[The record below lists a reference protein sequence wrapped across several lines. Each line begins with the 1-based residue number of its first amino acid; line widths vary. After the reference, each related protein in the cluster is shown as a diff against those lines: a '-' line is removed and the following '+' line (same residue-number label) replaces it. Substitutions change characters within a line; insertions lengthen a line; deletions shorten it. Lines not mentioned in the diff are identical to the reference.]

1 MDWRADCHAALRLLK
16 YSFICRNEFHAMS
29 SSLPS
34 PQVPPAAEEE
44 PTGVTAV
51 TRALRL
57 LEAFGTSDAQLTLAE
72 LSRRTGMHK
81 TTALRIARTL
91 AADHYLVQKEDGSWR
106 LGRAAGWLGAC
117 YQATFNV
124 HEVVEPVLRELTIE
138 TGESASFYVREG
150 NQRTC
155 LARVDGPRTI
165 RHHVRVGIGLPL
177 DLGAPGR
184 VILAFSGEPGEPY
197 ETIRQRGYHLSLGE
211 REPEVSSV
219 STPVFSMGWRLLGS
233 VCISGPTSRLT
244 EPRLKELAQTVIRA
258 ANQLSYALAGSRN
271 PQESGPTSAPAAWH
285 P

>member
-1 MDWRADCHAALRLLK
+1 MKQLK
-16 YSFICRNEFHAMS
+16 M
-29 SSLPS
+29 PS
-34 PQVPPAAEEE
+34 ASATEAAES
-44 PTGVTAV
+44 PADSAASGVIAV

-57 LEAFGTSDAQLTLAE
+57 LEAFGMDDAHLSLAE

-91 AADHYLVQKEDGSWR
+91 ANDNYLVQLEDGNWR

-117 YQATFNV
+117 YQATFDV
-124 HEVVEPVLRELTIE
+124 HDVVEPVLRELTVQ

-165 RHHVRVGIGLPL
+165 RHHVRVGVGMPL
-177 DLGAPGR
+177 ELGAPGR

-197 ETIRQRGYHLSLGE
+197 ESIRQRGYHYSMGE

-219 STPVFSMGWRLLGS
+219 SAPVFGMQWRLLGS
-233 VCISGPTSRLT
+233 VCISGPTSRLSK
-244 EPRLKELAQTVIRA
+244 ERLLELAQTVIQA
-258 ANQLSYALAGSRN
+258 ANQLSYSLAGTRKPS
-271 PQESGPTSAPAAWH
+271 PPVPTGAIASWH

>member
-1 MDWRADCHAALRLLK
+1 MK
-16 YSFICRNEFHAMS
+16 NKTVMPN
-29 SSLPS
+29 PS
-34 PQVPPAAEEE
+34 QTGEEGG
-44 PTGVTAV
+44 GVIAV

-57 LEAFGTSDAQLTLAE
+57 LETFGVDDAQLTLAE

-81 TTALRIARTL
+81 TTVLRIARTL
-91 AADHYLVQKEDGSWR
+91 AQDHYLVQKEDGSWR

-117 YQATFNV
+117 YQATFDV
-124 HEVVEPVLRELTIE
+124 HEVVEPVLRELTIQ

-197 ETIRQRGYHLSLGE
+197 ESIRQRGFHLSLGE

-219 STPVFSMGWRLLGS
+219 SAPVFGLQWRLLGS
-233 VCISGPTSRLT
+233 VCISGPTSRLS
-244 EPRLKELAQTVIRA
+244 EARLLELSPIIIQA
-258 ANQLSYALAGSRN
+258 ANQLSYALAGSRK
-271 PQESGPTSAPAAWH
+271 PASRTENMATWH

>member
-1 MDWRADCHAALRLLK
+1 MNLSETHSQTQLQIQTQTQKDA
-16 YSFICRNEFHAMS
+16 
-29 SSLPS
+29 
-34 PQVPPAAEEE
+34 
-44 PTGVTAV
+44 GVIAV

-57 LEAFGTSDAQLTLAE
+57 LEAFGMDDAQLSLAE

-91 AADHYLVQKEDGSWR
+91 ALDHYLVQKEDGNWR

-117 YQATFNV
+117 YQATFDV
-124 HEVVEPVLRELTIE
+124 HDVVEPVLRELTIQ

-155 LARVDGPRTI
+155 LARVDGPQTI

-177 DLGAPGR
+177 NLGAPGR
-184 VILAFSGEPGEPY
+184 VILAFSGEAGEPY
-197 ETIRQRGYHLSLGE
+197 ETIRQRGYHLSMGE

-219 STPVFSMGWRLLGS
+219 SAPVFGIQWRLLGS
-233 VCISGPTSRLT
+233 ICISGPTSRLT
-244 EPRLKELAQTVIRA
+244 ETRLLALAQTIIQA
-258 ANQLSYALAGSRN
+258 ANQLSYAIAGSQHSDIQT
-271 PQESGPTSAPAAWH
+271 PSAARWH

>member
-1 MDWRADCHAALRLLK
+1 MNPLQTPSKPTSELASAVQADA
-16 YSFICRNEFHAMS
+16 
-29 SSLPS
+29 
-34 PQVPPAAEEE
+34 
-44 PTGVTAV
+44 GVIAV

-57 LEAFGTSDAQLTLAE
+57 LEAFGMDDAQLTLAE

-91 AADHYLVQKEDGSWR
+91 ALDHYMVQKEDGSWR
-106 LGRAAGWLGAC
+106 LGRAVGWLGAC
-117 YQATFNV
+117 YQATFDV
-124 HEVVEPVLRELTIE
+124 HDVVEPVLRDLTIQ

-150 NQRTC
+150 TQRTC
-155 LARVDGPRTI
+155 LARVDGPQTI

-177 DLGAPGR
+177 NLGAPGR

-219 STPVFSMGWRLLGS
+219 SAPVFGIQWRLLGS
-233 VCISGPTSRLT
+233 ICISGPTSRLSET
-244 EPRLKELAQTVIRA
+244 RLLELAQTIIQS
-258 ANQLSYALAGSRN
+258 ANQLSYAIAGSHRAN
-271 PQESGPTSAPAAWH
+271 APAPNASKWH

>member
-1 MDWRADCHAALRLLK
+1 MNPSQRDPEAAPAG
-16 YSFICRNEFHAMS
+16 EES
-29 SSLPS
+29 S
-34 PQVPPAAEEE
+34 
-44 PTGVTAV
+44 GVIAV

-57 LEAFGTSDAQLTLAE
+57 LEAFGMSDAQLTLAE

-124 HEVVEPVLRELTIE
+124 HDLVEPVLRELAIK

-150 NQRTC
+150 NQRIC
-155 LARVDGPRTI
+155 LVRVEGPQAI
-165 RHHVRVGIGLPL
+165 RHHVRVGAALPL

-197 ETIRQRGYHLSLGE
+197 ESIRQRGYHLSLGE

-219 STPVFSMGWRLLGS
+219 AAPVFGMQWRLLGS
-233 VCISGPTSRLT
+233 VCISGPTSRLS
-244 EPRLKELAQTVIRA
+244 EQRLHELAATIIEA
-258 ANQLSYALAGSRN
+258 ANQLSYALAGSHK
-271 PQESGPTSAPAAWH
+271 PAARGGAAATWH

>member
-1 MDWRADCHAALRLLK
+1 M
-16 YSFICRNEFHAMS
+16 N
-29 SSLPS
+29 
-34 PQVPPAAEEE
+34 PPAASPEGIAGTEES
-44 PTGVTAV
+44 TGSVVAV

-57 LEAFGTSDAQLTLAE
+57 LEAFGVNHPQLTLAE

-91 AADHYLVQKEDGSWR
+91 AADQYLVQKEDGSWR

-124 HEVVEPVLRELTIE
+124 HDVVEPVLRELAIK

-150 NQRTC
+150 AQRTC
-155 LARVDGPRTI
+155 LVRVEGPQAI
-165 RHHVRVGIGLPL
+165 RHHVRVGAAMPL
-177 DLGAPGR
+177 KLGAPGR

-197 ETIRQRGYHLSLGE
+197 ESIRRRGFHLSMGE

-219 STPVFSMGWRLLGS
+219 SAPVFGPSWRLLGS
-233 VCISGPTSRLT
+233 LCISGPTARLG
-244 EPRLKELAQTVIRA
+244 EARLMELAPTIVDA
-258 ANQLSYALAGSRN
+258 GNQLSYALAGSQRPGI
-271 PQESGPTSAPAAWH
+271 PQAGASTWH

>member
-1 MDWRADCHAALRLLK
+1 MKNPSEQISDAAIPQADADV
-16 YSFICRNEFHAMS
+16 S
-29 SSLPS
+29 SPG
-34 PQVPPAAEEE
+34 
-44 PTGVTAV
+44 GVVAV

-57 LEAFGTSDAQLTLAE
+57 LEAFGVDDPHLSLAD

-91 AADHYLVQKEDGSWR
+91 ATDNYLVQREDGNWR

-117 YQATFNV
+117 YQATFDV
-124 HEVVEPVLRELTIE
+124 HDLVEPVLRELTVQ

-177 DLGAPGR
+177 NLGAPGR

-197 ETIRQRGYHLSLGE
+197 ESIRQRGYHLSLGE

-219 STPVFSMGWRLLGS
+219 SAPVFGMHWRLLGS
-233 VCISGPTSRLT
+233 VCISGPTSRLN
-244 EPRLKELAQTVIRA
+244 EERLQELAQTIIRA
-258 ANQLSYALAGSRN
+258 ANQLSYALAGGRQ
-271 PQESGPTSAPAAWH
+271 PPVAVPVGRMAAWH